1 MVDMSGRARDY
12 VLDLTHEEIAMHTD
26 ASEAR
31 RDWSNAAQKSALP
44 GHSSK

>member
-1 MVDMSGRARDY
+1 VVDVPGRACDD
-12 VLDLTHEEIAMHTD
+12 VLDFTHEEIAMHTD